1 MLRHTIRRLCVLMV
15 LALSLALAVPGRAD
29 AAPRTG
35 PADLWRWLENFL
47 PERLVLL
54 VRAESLARLP
64 GEAKPSDLPKEG
76 GCLDPNGCPKPGNLS
91 SGDGR

>member
-1 MLRHTIRRLCVLMV
+1 MYQRTIRRLCVLVV

-29 AAPRTG
+29 AAPSG
-35 PADLWRWLENFL
+35 PAGLWRWLENFL

-54 VRAESLARLP
+54 ARAEPLARLP
-64 GEAKPSDLPKEG
+64 GEAKPADLSKEG